1 MHLRGFS
8 ECKAGNLCIERG
20 WLWLHESGTYVKFT
34 DSGAMI
40 LLEELSTDQQTA
52 LRWLTSGGRLDKA
65 HFCRSGDY
73 MKQFMEERARV
84 IRSLADKADPF
95 TRTRLLTL
103 AEKYELRVR
112 DGVDG
117 NSQGEEPQP
126 SGDGAGDGGVQVMRK

>member
-1 MHLRGFS
+1 
-8 ECKAGNLCIERG
+8 
-20 WLWLHESGTYVKFT
+20 
-34 DSGAMI
+34 
-40 LLEELSTDQQTA
+40 
-52 LRWLTSGGRLDKA
+52 
-65 HFCRSGDY
+65 

-103 AEKYELRVR
+103 AKKYELRIR

-126 SGDGAGDGGVQVMRK
+126 SGDGGVQVMRK